1 MGWRY
6 AYDLLF
12 REIRAYGSWVRHCIQ
27 NKKYGGVK
35 ITIKPTF
42 GDAEIRWPAVILTI
56 LETAYVVQSSR
67 VLKVRPVNGKLVIC
81 I

>member
-1 MGWRY
+1 MICCSEKLELTVHEF
-6 AYDLLF
+6 DIVF
-12 REIRAYGSWVRHCIQ
+12 KI
-27 NKKYGGVK
+27 KKYGKVK
-35 ITIKPTF
+35 IKPTL

-67 VLKVRPVNGKLVIC
+67 VLKVRPVNGKLVVC